1 MAKQVR
7 FDPSTSAIGRP
18 HRDDA
23 AVDGESCSSNCWL
36 TDEDYNR
43 IRRGMKKDVRKARR
57 AMRIS
62 GDDGDYNAPPPSLNE
77 DETTTLRGIEHLQSV
92 EVLQRQIHAK
102 DCAIEAVFREQERQA
117 TMGRALDG
125 GAIAKV
131 YAAHS
136 GQARQAALVYA
147 ASDEAFVRAD
157 RRASATTTTCTT
169 TSATP
174 TDQQYLDVLQKS
186 IAIDL
191 GTSQAHTVADITDTT
206 IEEGSARPTPSRS
219 AGGMHAP
226 SAVNPLQQQQQ
237 DDQDAPNHSLGSWL
251 NHHDSLRLS
260 GSKHVMEEGP
270 SHRSSE
276 CTDTSY

>member
-1 MAKQVR
+1 
-7 FDPSTSAIGRP
+7 
-18 HRDDA
+18 
-23 AVDGESCSSNCWL
+23 
-36 TDEDYNR
+36 
-43 IRRGMKKDVRKARR
+43 
-57 AMRIS
+57 
-62 GDDGDYNAPPPSLNE
+62 
-77 DETTTLRGIEHLQSV
+77 
-92 EVLQRQIHAK
+92 
-102 DCAIEAVFREQERQA
+102 
-117 TMGRALDG
+117 MGRTLDG
-125 GAIAKV
+125 RAIAEV

-157 RRASATTTTCTT
+157 RRASATTTTTF

-174 TDQQYLDVLQKS
+174 TNQQYLDVLQKS

-191 GTSQAHTVADITDTT
+191 GTSQAHTAADNTDAA

-219 AGGMHAP
+219 AGGMHA
-226 SAVNPLQQQQQ
+226 SGAANPLHQQQQ

>member
-18 HRDDA
+18 HLG
-23 AVDGESCSSNCWL
+23 GETASSSGSSYCWL

-43 IRRGMKKDVRKARR
+43 IRRGMKKDVRKAR
-57 AMRIS
+57 ACAILIN
-62 GDDGDYNAPPPSLNE
+62 GDGGNIPPPSLNE
-77 DETTTLRGIEHLQSV
+77 EKTTLRGIEHLQSV

-131 YAAHS
+131 YMVHAR
-136 GQARQAALVYA
+136 QARQDALARA
-147 ASDEAFVRAD
+147 ASDEAFVLAD
-157 RRASATTTTCTT
+157 RIPT
-169 TSATP
+169 TSTN
-174 TDQQYLDVLQKS
+174 TTSQYLDILEES
-186 IAIDL
+186 LAIDL
-191 GTSQAHTVADITDTT
+191 GTNQSHTAASTGTVTR
-206 IEEGSARPTPSRS
+206 EEAARPASSRS

-237 DDQDAPNHSLGSWL
+237 EDQVASNHSLGSWL
-251 NHHDSLRLS
+251 NHQDSLRLS
-260 GSKHVMEEGP
+260 GTRGATKGP
-270 SHRSSE
+270 SRR
-276 CTDTSY
+276 CTEGTDMVTRTEMH